1 MAPTSRRLESMIYVK
16 SVAAGITVVVLA
28 TLLSSLLIGLYL
40 AYKSKQNE
48 AIGLDLISFAKTPLA
63 WLIVAV
69 IFMAGFFWEFR
80 HIKA

>member
-1 MAPTSRRLESMIYVK
+1 VIYVK
-16 SVAAGITVVVLA
+16 SLAAGIIAVVLA

-40 AYKSKQNE
+40 AYKSRQSE

-69 IFMAGFFWEFR
+69 IFMVGFVWEFR
-80 HIKA
+80 RAAG